1 MEPLLGTPA
10 RELRVLGGR
19 YALLHRLGAGGMAEV
34 YLALDQALDRQVAV
48 KLLHPAYAADP
59 LFVERFRR
67 EARAAAAL
75 NHPHIVS
82 VYDWGT
88 DGAPSGWPY
97 MVMEYVP
104 GPNLKE
110 ELRRRGALPEPEA
123 LRIGEQVAGALAA
136 AHARGMVHRDVKP
149 HNILLL
155 RQEEEVLAKV
165 TDFGIARTRGVA
177 GLTTGSGVLG
187 SAHYLSPE
195 QAQSRPLDGRSDLY
209 SLGVV
214 LYEALTGGVP
224 FKGDVPVAVAWQHV
238 HRQPAP
244 LREARPLVSP
254 ATEAVVLTAMA
265 KRPEA
270 RYPSAEAM
278 ALALASAR
286 AGGAGAPG
294 APIAAA
300 LVTPPV
306 ANAVGGPDG
315 AEAPPAVRALPVA
328 AVLTGGPEAPTAVLP
343 GGRSAGARVAR
354 PDAPTTVLAPPPS
367 RARPQ
372 AVPRARRGGGGILWG
387 FGALVAAGT
396 IAGGVAY
403 WGAASRGG
411 GPPAA
416 QAQPGSPPAPGA
428 APTAPP
434 VPPPTTQPVAAP
446 TTAPTTAPTAAP
458 PTAPTTAP
466 T

>member
-10 RELRVLGGR
+10 RVPRVLGDR
-19 YALLHRLGAGGMAEV
+19 YALLRRLGAGGMAEV
-34 YLALDQALDRQVAV
+34 HLALDRALDRQVAV

-88 DGAPSGWPY
+88 DGQPDGAPSGCPY
-97 MVMEYVP
+97 MVMEYIP

-165 TDFGIARTRGVA
+165 ADFGIARTRGVA

-214 LYEALTGGVP
+214 LYEALTGEVP

-244 LREARPLVSP
+244 LRAACPRVSP

-265 KRPEA
+265 KRREA

-278 ALALASAR
+278 ALALGAAR
-286 AGGAGAPG
+286 AAGAGANSVP
-294 APIAAA
+294 ATAATVL
-300 LVTPPV
+300 LVAGEPD
-306 ANAVGGPDG
+306 GPDG
-315 AEAPPAVRALPVA
+315 LDAPTAVPVA
-328 AVLTGGPEAPTAVLP
+328 AVMAAGPDAPTAVHPGGVMAGARVAQADAPTAVL
-343 GGRSAGARVAR
+343 
-354 PDAPTTVLAPPPS
+354 APPPRGRGPGRDGRVAGS
-367 RARPQ
+367 CGASGRWSPPGPSPAGWRTGGRPL
-372 AVPRARRGGGGILWG
+372 AGVGHRRRRRSPGTRPPRARRRRRRPHRPPR
-387 FGALVAAGT
+387 
-396 IAGGVAY
+396 
-403 WGAASRGG
+403 SR
-411 GPPAA
+411 
-416 QAQPGSPPAPGA
+416 PGSPRRGRPRPL
-428 APTAPP
+428 PRCR
-434 VPPPTTQPVAAP
+434 
-446 TTAPTTAPTAAP
+446 
-458 PTAPTTAP
+458 
-466 T
+466 